1 MASSII
7 ALFLL
12 RFIRVNTREN
22 TGDLKGLKEFHNQVY
37 YNGLGAGFSTLAHLF
52 VIKTRPIFS

>member
-1 MASSII
+1 MASRII

-12 RFIRVNTREN
+12 RFIHVNIREN
-22 TGDLKGLKEFHNQVY
+22 TGDSKGLKEFLDQVY